1 VFAGFTVPSVYDS
14 LIAKVITH
22 GNTREEA
29 RRRMLRALDE
39 FIVGGI
45 RTNIALH
52 KRLLSDEDVIAGKMS
67 TRTIE
72 RLIAKG

>member
-1 VFAGFTVPSVYDS
+1 M
-14 LIAKVITH
+14 
-22 GNTREEA
+22 R
-29 RRRMLRALDE
+29 RALDE

-52 KRLLSDEDVIAGKMS
+52 KQLLHDEEVVSGEMS

-72 RLIAKG
+72 RLLARPTA